1 MFTVKAI
8 DSKGHTVKGCDSYRY
23 NVHDHG
29 GVASIHDPVTDTI
42 ELFDADGRL
51 TATLGIEAT
60 TYVMNANGRTVDT
73 FHATRSRPA
82 GTLIREGAASI

>member
-23 NVHDHG
+23 NVHDAG
-29 GVASIHDPVTDTI
+29 APVSVAAPCVDTI
-42 ELFDADGRL
+42 ELFDADERL
-51 TATLGIEAT
+51 IAKLPIQAT

-73 FHATRSRPA
+73 FHATRPSGR
-82 GTLIREGAASI
+82 GTLIDG